1 MKVFVIT
8 GCTAENNLG
17 YKIAKAIKEKIEDA
31 YVVAI
36 TAQNWSDKTDYSIFD
51 NIFSADLS
59 NTYVVEHYIN
69 YITSLPHVMS
79 FGIYALINAAGFNRL
94 QWFDENFDWEI
105 HSKIMNINFETPCR
119 LISDYLP
126 FLKKANGTV
135 LNIIS
140 MGAVKP
146 FRTSFSYNTSK
157 AALRMATIQ
166 LAREHSDLTIFGIS
180 PNELEGTHMT
190 EDVRKQVEVIR
201 GWTPEQAENYRLAAA
216 NSQKLTSPDLLAEF
230 IAHILQ
236 SKAHHHHFTGCDIQY
251 GF

>member
-1 MKVFVIT
+1 MKIFVIT
-8 GCTAENNLG
+8 GCTSPNNLG

-31 YVVAI
+31 YVVGYVEKI
-36 TAQNWSDKTDYSIFD
+36 SDEVDHSFIDEIYEI
-51 NIFSADLS
+51 DLS
-59 NTYVVEHYIN
+59 KDFDMTRIN
-69 YITSLPHVMS
+69 NS
-79 FGIYALINAAGFNRL
+79 FGIYALINAAGWNNL
-94 QWFDENFDWEI
+94 QWFNDDFDWDI
-105 HSKIMNINFETPCR
+105 HEKIMNINFKSPCK
-119 LISDYLP
+119 LIQKLLP
-126 FLKKANGTV
+126 SLQKVNGTV

-166 LAREHSDLTIFGIS
+166 LARENSDLTIFGIS

-190 EDVRKQVEVIR
+190 EDVRKQVETIR
-201 GWTPEQAENYRLAAA
+201 GWSPEQAENYRLAAA

-236 SKAHHHHFTGCDIQY
+236 SKNHHHHFTGCDIQY